1 MGWRT
6 KVSGA
11 NAVEHPS
18 RAAAETAITELRA
31 RYRAG
36 ARALR
41 VVRLLDP
48 EGGVRLIDFAQED
61 RRAATALREVERATA
76 VREQTV
82 REAQDRW
89 EAAVVRALALGQ
101 EAAAVAEAAGTTV
114 REVRSIARR
123 HGAG

>member
-1 MGWRT
+1 MTSMAASRMRFLRSGSCRQRAERRRPGDALLLVARAGSPARQPAAMGWRT

-11 NAVEHPS
+11 SAVEHPS
-18 RAAAETAITELRA
+18 RAAAEAAITDLRA

-61 RRAATALREVERATA
+61 RRAATALRDVERATA
-76 VREQTV
+76 VR
-82 REAQDRW
+82 
-89 EAAVVRALALGQ
+89 
-101 EAAAVAEAAGTTV
+101 
-114 REVRSIARR
+114 
-123 HGAG
+123 